1 MKFVYLIVFSFLGG
15 MTRWII
21 SSLFTAQGFPFTTL
35 AINLSGCFLLAFIV
49 QGIANFSFFS
59 KDLITGLGT
68 GFVGSYTTFSTFTIE
83 SIHFLQEGN
92 IQYFIIYLTVSLFGG
107 LLAARLGYWAGN
119 NVFKLGS
126 EGY

>member
-21 SSLFTAQGFPFTTL
+21 RSLFTAQGFPFTTL

-126 EGY
+126 ERY

>member
-1 MKFVYLIVFSFLGG
+1 FVYLIVFSFLGG

-126 EGY
+126 ERY

>member
-1 MKFVYLIVFSFLGG
+1 MEFVYLIVFSFLGG

-126 EGY
+126 ERY

>member
-126 EGY
+126 ERY

>member
-1 MKFVYLIVFSFLGG
+1 MKFVCLIVFSFLGG

-126 EGY
+126 ERY

>member
-119 NVFKLGS
+119 NVFNLGS
-126 EGY
+126 ERY

>member
-1 MKFVYLIVFSFLGG
+1 

-126 EGY
+126 ERY